1 MWFIQRE
8 IARRKEAGKRAHE
21 RGQVVTPMRWKP
33 NWTGENGVEWLRK
46 RRSIQNKC
54 QTRARI
60 RTYEVHA
67 VALEGGKGVI
77 KERSLKISHTGVNR
91 VKQILGKVCRGMGT
105 PTGLRRPHR

>member
-1 MWFIQRE
+1 
-8 IARRKEAGKRAHE
+8 
-21 RGQVVTPMRWKP
+21 MRWKP

-77 KERSLKISHTGVNR
+77 KERSLKISHTGANR
-91 VKQILGKVCRGMGT
+91 EKQILGKVCRGMGI